1 MKYMKYVVYVGFME
15 YMGWYTNLAS
25 NLQQPVYEEGG
36 GIDCNRS
43 AARKWYIFAGSTY
56 FYF

>member
-43 AARKWYIFAGSTY
+43 AARK
-56 FYF
+56 